1 MFLSHEPH
9 PARPKFERR
18 ISSKPPK
25 CVTCSCKFMVCSW
38 CVRRQNTE
46 AHLIVQLASC
56 LTSKTGHV
64 VFESKSLQR
73 KSEAHWMTQLY
84 LKSLSLVAHFRTYPT
99 QACCLEFSYLF
110 LVCVLQ
116 VESMLHTDPPT
127 QISAQM
133 QRKKCEADVMII
145 KAPIMFRASSMGK

>member
-1 MFLSHEPH
+1 
-9 PARPKFERR
+9 
-18 ISSKPPK
+18 
-25 CVTCSCKFMVCSW
+25 MVCSW